1 MEEEVKNEQTVD
13 TLDQEEVNT
22 VCEEVSKE
30 EAPPKKK
37 VKEKRKK
44 IAGYPLYFWTAGPG
58 K

>member
-44 IAGYPLYFWTAGPG
+44 N
-58 K
+58 